1 MEYTFWSLLFA
12 VNYFFDPVLVN
23 HPHTAGAGLRK
34 VVVLAVH
41 IDRRAFYVY
50 TLPHRFVDCVAL
62 RVQGIVV
69 PRTKGRMR
77 LACAVSSD

>member
-1 MEYTFWSLLFA
+1 MLTFWSLLFA
-12 VNYFFDPVLVN
+12 VNYFFDPVFVDQS
-23 HPHTAGAGLRK
+23 HAARAGLRK

-41 IDRRAFYVY
+41 IDRCAFYVY
-50 TLPHRFVDCVAL
+50 TLPHRFVYRVAF

-77 LACAVSSD
+77 LACVTGCD